1 MQSPLAALM
10 GIADVAT
17 SLMQRV
23 FSTGS
28 GKTGFDEQLTAALS
42 GEAQPG
48 KASLAEALS
57 TKGSIDEETMKTL
70 LASPQAVMLLQSLS
84 TLTAFGISSQDV
96 QALLLGTG
104 DKVSDEGLKAI
115 LTSCGITEG
124 DLGRIMTDQ
133 KLVTNLKAMIAE
145 AVSSQVHQQ
154 APGDMEDMDLLIK
167 QATVDQS
174 TCDAAVTRFMATMA
188 DNGDSRVPESTQVP
202 LKAIPA
208 GIMEISPAIRK
219 TIDACLKSDGMSAQ
233 KVVQDPSAVQAA
245 AGTPPA
251 IAESVEVLEKTFGIS
266 RNVLKDL
273 FFSPD
278 PTARQTALDETVSK
292 VNAFLGA
299 NDGKQVPEQFAS
311 TLSLLK
317 SALSKEEFAPIQK
330 AVDLWQPGLVAAG
343 TPLVVGKETLGAL
356 ARTFGETPG
365 HFFDRYSQQVVDQIR
380 QAAPLQLKNSEGS
393 ITLEL
398 RPPMLGRVDV
408 SLHME
413 DGAIQAVFRTDQSL
427 TRDILQQNMH
437 LLKEA
442 FADQGIRV
450 TQVSVSTDLMNQ
462 RNSSDA
468 SAWAGSDRG
477 NHGFS
482 GQGRGRGTGDTD
494 KGHEEYRY
502 SPANGY
508 TMSGGLDIFA

>member
-1 MQSPLAALM
+1 M

-28 GKTGFDEQLTAALS
+28 GKTGFDEQLTTALS
-42 GEAQPG
+42 GETQPG
-48 KASLAEALS
+48 KVSLKEALS
-57 TKGSIDEETMKTL
+57 TKGSIDEETMKAL

-124 DLGRIMTDQ
+124 EIGRIMTDQ
-133 KLVTNLKAMIAE
+133 KLITNLKAMIAGT
-145 AVSSQVHQQ
+145 VSFKVHEQ
-154 APGDMEDMDLLIK
+154 AQGNVEGMDLLIK

-174 TCDAAVTRFMATMA
+174 TGDAVVTRFMAAMA
-188 DNGDSRVPESTQVP
+188 DNGDSRVRESTQVA

-208 GIMEISPAIRK
+208 GVMEMSPAIRK
-219 TIDACLKSDGMSAQ
+219 TIDACLKSEGMSGQ
-233 KVVQDPSAVQAA
+233 KVVQAA

-292 VNAFLGA
+292 ISAFLGA
-299 NDGKQVPEQFAS
+299 NDGKQVPKEFAS

-330 AVDLWQPGLVAAG
+330 AVDLWQPGLAASG

-365 HFFDRYSQQVVDQIR
+365 HFFDRYSQQVVDQLR
-380 QAAPLQLKNSEGS
+380 QAAPLQVKNSEGS

-398 RPPMLGRVDV
+398 RPPMLGKVDV
-408 SLHME
+408 NLHME

-442 FADQGIRV
+442 FADQGIRI
-450 TQVSVSTDLMNQ
+450 TQVFVSTDLMNQ
-462 RNSSDA
+462 RDPSEA
-468 SAWAGSDRG
+468 YAWTGPDRG
-477 NHGFS
+477 NHGSS
-482 GQGRGRGTGDTD
+482 GQGKGRGTGGTN
-494 KGHEEYRY
+494 KGHEEHRY

-508 TMSGGLDIFA
+508 TVSGGLDIFA

>member
-28 GKTGFDEQLTAALS
+28 GKAGFDEQLKAALA
-42 GEAQPG
+42 GGAEPG
-48 KASLAEALS
+48 NGAVTKALIPGDSV
-57 TKGSIDEETMKTL
+57 DEEAMKAI
-70 LASPQAVMLLQSLS
+70 LASPQALMLLPTLS
-84 TLTAFGISSQDV
+84 ALTSFGISSQDV

-104 DKVSDEGLKAI
+104 TGVSDEGLKAI

-124 DLGRIMTDQ
+124 DLGWIMADQ

-145 AVSSQVHQQ
+145 TVSSKVHEQ
-154 APGDMEDMDLLIK
+154 APGDVEGMDLLIK
-167 QATVDQS
+167 QATADQS

-188 DNGDSRVPESTQVP
+188 DNGDSRVRGSTQVA

-219 TIDACLKSDGMSAQ
+219 TIDACLKSEGMSAQ

-266 RNVLKDL
+266 RNALKDL
-273 FFSPD
+273 FFSTD
-278 PTARQTALDETVSK
+278 PTARQTALDEAVSK
-292 VNAFLGA
+292 INAYLGA
-299 NDGKQVPEQFAS
+299 NDGKQVPKQFAS

-317 SALSKEEFAPIQK
+317 STLSKEEFAPIQK

-343 TPLVVGKETLGAL
+343 TPPVVGKETLGAL

-380 QAAPLQLKNSEGS
+380 QVAPLQMKNSEGS

-398 RPPMLGRVDV
+398 RPPMLGKVDV

-413 DGAIQAVFRTDQSL
+413 DGAVQAVFRTDQSL

-462 RNSSDA
+462 RNSSEA
-468 SAWAGSDRG
+468 YAWAGSDRG
-477 NHGFS
+477 SHGSS
-482 GQGRGRGTGDTD
+482 GQGRGRGTGGTD
-494 KGHEEYRY
+494 KGHGEYRHV
-502 SPANGY
+502 PVNGY
-508 TMSGGLDIFA
+508 SASGGLDIFA